1 MNYAYLLR
9 CRDGSLY
16 AGWTTDLNAR
26 LSAHN
31 AGRGAK
37 YTRSRR
43 PVELVYAESFETKEQ
58 AMSREWHLKRLS
70 RAQKLALLEA
80 AKTPCQPR
88 TRSQGGTEHEKH
100 S

>member
-16 AGWTTDLNAR
+16 AGWTNDLAAR

-31 AGRGAK
+31 AGQGAK

-43 PVELVYAESFETKEQ
+43 PVELVYAESFATKEE

-70 RAQKLALLEA
+70 RAQKLSLIEA
-80 AKTPCQPR
+80 Q
-88 TRSQGGTEHEKH
+88 SHQGGFDHEEH

>member
-1 MNYAYLLR
+1 MSDLR
-9 CRDGSLY
+9 RFL
-16 AGWTTDLNAR
+16 TDLGDQLVKN
-26 LSAHN
+26 SAAC
-31 AGRGAK
+31 AGSIEK
-37 YTRSRR
+37 YFYIR

-88 TRSQGGTEHEKH
+88 TRSQGGTEHENH